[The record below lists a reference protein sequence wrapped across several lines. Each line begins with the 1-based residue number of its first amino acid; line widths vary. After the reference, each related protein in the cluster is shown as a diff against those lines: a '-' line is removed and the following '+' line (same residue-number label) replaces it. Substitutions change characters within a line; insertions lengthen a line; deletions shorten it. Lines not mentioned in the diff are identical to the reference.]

1 MEFQNI
7 SLLTSVT
14 PSALSFPM
22 AQITIRSG
30 HGFFPKDLTH
40 VSNWLHPFTRQ
51 QLHHMLN
58 EVHPLHH
65 PHEVHQQTHVLAKTI
80 VLTKALHHYYEEI
93 SRAHLETVEIKKGE
107 EDRVFCHGYCL
118 PNDTQIGGGN
128 VATIYVR
135 CTLQN
140 LQLF

>member
-1 MEFQNI
+1 
-7 SLLTSVT
+7 
-14 PSALSFPM
+14 
-22 AQITIRSG
+22 
-30 HGFFPKDLTH
+30 
-40 VSNWLHPFTRQ
+40 
-51 QLHHMLN
+51 MLN
-58 EVHPLHH
+58 EVHRSHH